1 MRAATLYHVFSK
13 PFLIVGHPGHELRVH
28 RWMEIAHPIV
38 CVLTDG
44 SGARGEGRID
54 STTTVLE
61 RIGCTRGPI
70 YGIMSDRDI
79 YSAILNVDVSMFCSI
94 ADQIAAVFV
103 EHGVDCVVGDSVEGY
118 NPSHDIC
125 RLLINAAVRIAAPST
140 GRIANYDF
148 ALVGDPTYCPPELR
162 SDAIMISLDDDAL
175 ARKVGAAEGYPE
187 LAGEVKAAISQ
198 YGVAPFARECLRPS
212 DPANWIGWTSS
223 EKPYYETYGEKRVA
237 EGAYSEVLRF
247 EKHVR
252 PIAEALLRHSERET
266 FSIA

>member
-1 MRAATLYHVFSK
+1 MRAVTLHQSFSK
-13 PFLIVGHPGHELRVH
+13 PFLVVGHPGHELRVH
-28 RWMEIAHPIV
+28 RWMEIAHPVV

-44 SGARGEGRID
+44 SGAKGEGRID

-61 RIGCTRGPI
+61 RVGCKRGPI

-79 YSAILNVDVSMFCSI
+79 YGAILNVDVAMFCSI
-94 ADQIAAVFV
+94 ADQLAAAFV
-103 EHGVDCVVGDSVEGY
+103 EQGIDCVVGDSVEGY

-125 RLLINAAVRIAAPST
+125 RLLINTAVRIAVT
-140 GRIANYDF
+140 TTRQIANYDF
-148 ALVGDPTYCPPELR
+148 ALVGDPTYCPPGLK

-175 ARKVGAAEGYPE
+175 SRKVAAAEGYPE
-187 LAGEVKAAISQ
+187 LAGEVKAAVNQ
-198 YGVAPFARECLRPS
+198 FGLAPFAHECLRPS
-212 DPANWIGWTSS
+212 DAANWIGWTSP